1 MTGRALCF
9 VGPRHVAPDDVEID
23 PPRTDEVLVRTMFS
37 GISAGTELLA
47 YRGELDPSL
56 PLDETIGAL
65 GGTFA
70 YPFRYGYSCVG
81 SVEALSSVEATTGL
95 AVGDLVF
102 AFHPHQDRFVAS
114 SSDVVPLDA
123 IDARTATLFPLVET
137 AFQASLDVGPV
148 GAETVVVLGLGA
160 VGILIAALLMRAN
173 ATVLAAEPRLWRRE
187 AAERF
192 GIDAVDP
199 DALHAEVRRR
209 SRGRGVP
216 LLVEASGRPEALA
229 SGLSLLALEGTALV
243 VSWYGTTAVPLP
255 LGAEFHR
262 RRLTIRS
269 TQVSTIPAALSGRWS
284 IARRREAVR
293 DLLPTLPLDALAT
306 HTFPFERAS
315 DAYAALDRGEPGLVH
330 AALCYG

>member
-1 MTGRALCF
+1 MTSRALCF
-9 VGPRHVAPDDVEID
+9 VAPRQVAPVDVEVN
-23 PPRTDEVLVRTMFS
+23 PLRPNEVLVRTMFS
-37 GISAGTELLA
+37 GISTGTELLA
-47 YRGELDPSL
+47 YRGELDPRS

-81 SVEALSSVEATTGL
+81 SVEAVSSVEGTTGL

-114 SSDVVPLDA
+114 STDVVPLGDV
-123 IDARTATLFPLVET
+123 DARTATLFPLVET
-137 AFQASLDVGPV
+137 AFQTYLDAGPV
-148 GAETVVVLGLGA
+148 SEETVVVLGLGA
-160 VGILIAALLMRAN
+160 VGILIAALLKRAN
-173 ATVLAAEPRLWRRE
+173 ANVLAAEPRLWRRE
-187 AAERF
+187 AAAQF

-199 DALHAEVRRR
+199 DSLSAEVGRR
-209 SRGRGVP
+209 SGGRGVP
-216 LLVEASGRPEALA
+216 LLVEASGQPEALA
-229 SGLSLLALEGTALV
+229 SGLSQLAPEGTALV
-243 VSWYGTTAVPLP
+243 VSWYGTTPVPLP

-269 TQVSTIPAALSGRWS
+269 TQVSTIPAALSGRWN
-284 IARRREAVR
+284 IARRRAAVR

-306 HTFPFERAS
+306 HTFAFERAA
-315 DAYAALDRGEPGLVH
+315 DAFAALDRGERGLVH

>member
-1 MTGRALCF
+1 MTSRALYF
-9 VGPRHVAPDDVEID
+9 VAPRQVAPVEVEID
-23 PPRTDEVLVRTMFS
+23 PPGTDEVLVRTLFS

-47 YRGELDPSL
+47 YRGELDPDMS
-56 PLDETIGAL
+56 LDETIGAL

-81 SVEALSSVEATTGL
+81 AVEATTTGL

-114 SSDVVPLDA
+114 SADVVPLGDV
-123 IDARTATLFPLVET
+123 DSRTATLFPLVET
-137 AFQASLDVGPV
+137 AFQACLDAGPV

-173 ATVLAAEPRLWRRE
+173 ATVLAVEPRLWRRE
-187 AAERF
+187 AAAQF
-192 GIDAVDP
+192 GVDAVDP
-199 DALHAEVRRR
+199 DVLSAEVARR
-209 SRGRGVP
+209 SGGRGVP
-216 LLVEASGRPEALA
+216 LLIEASGRPEALA
-229 SGLSLLALEGTALV
+229 SGLSQLAPEGTALV
-243 VSWYGTTAVPLP
+243 VSWYGTIAVPLP

-284 IARRREAVR
+284 IARRRAAVR
-293 DLLPTLPLDALAT
+293 DLLPTLPLDVLAT
-306 HTFPFERAS
+306 HTFPFERAA
-315 DAYAALDRGEPGLVH
+315 DAFAALDRGEPGLVH